1 MVNSLTILIVDLLQS
16 LKKEVFM
23 EKRSSRPVHIH
34 FNSHKEAI
42 NLYIAIEM
50 KYFLAKLLY
59 SHAGSKSII

>member
-1 MVNSLTILIVDLLQS
+1 MVTNLTKILVNLLQS

-23 EKRSSRPVHIH
+23 EKRTARPVYIR
-34 FNSHKEAI
+34 FDSKQEAI

-59 SHAGSKSII
+59 SHYT